1 VGFSRTMGFELEG
14 FFGALIDAWRMDWE
28 IGDMKRVRQMALRC
42 GSKNRGIAAAEDIV
56 PGLSSE
62 LLTKLN
68 RRSLQL
74 V

>member
-1 VGFSRTMGFELEG
+1 M
-14 FFGALIDAWRMDWE
+14 
-28 IGDMKRVRQMALRC
+28 RQMALRW

-62 LLTKLN
+62 LLRKLN

-74 V
+74 ALVLRAFPMLR